1 MIHHHCRIN
10 DDPLPTKLE
19 TMRDGWWN
27 TRLLTGTTPT
37 GYPEVK

>member
-1 MIHHHCRIN
+1 MPMIITNVELTMTPCQ
-10 DDPLPTKLE
+10 